1 MCAKGGSRREAG
13 GWNRFH
19 SEIVFNDDDDATITI
34 ATAAAGF
41 QGVKKT

>member
-1 MCAKGGSRREAG
+1 MCAKGGKGAG

-34 ATAAAGF
+34 AAGF
-41 QGVKKT
+41 QGEKKT